1 MFKQKM
7 DIDEF
12 YQRFWLTKSKADS
25 FLATK
30 KGALLRVGVIGVV
43 TAAYPIANL
52 LMSGPLLSA
61 LFPWRYKVSN
71 ELPDRLKK
79 TIEQQ
84 SFFWLEKE
92 GRGESDTFF
101 SFTCQLDAKKSFDS
115 IRIGTLASPTGAQIA
130 LPFYVKFKNEQEAL
144 EYAKQNL
151 EPFNILGKTAC
162 IIWESEVGKQILS
175 TFVLSDEALAFLVA
189 RDLYAVQKPYLLT
202 QEALTYFCHVL
213 TFMLCFY
220 ALHVFAFRGDSLVFA
235 VALPILAG
243 IAIYAAVN
251 WNKLGIFMNECHADI
266 MAANL
271 SVLHTK
277 GGQEYYMKFL
287 SRNRILRDLL
297 SGGDKLFSPI
307 GEVKRSIAKYVSRY
321 DGINDV
327 SSNNDQLTLSI
338 LGDDYS

>member
-1 MFKQKM
+1 MM
-7 DIDEF
+7 
-12 YQRFWLTKSKADS
+12 
-25 FLATK
+25 
-30 KGALLRVGVIGVV
+30 
-43 TAAYPIANL
+43 
-52 LMSGPLLSA
+52 
-61 LFPWRYKVSN
+61 
-71 ELPDRLKK
+71 
-79 TIEQQ
+79 
-84 SFFWLEKE
+84 
-92 GRGESDTFF
+92 
-101 SFTCQLDAKKSFDS
+101 
-115 IRIGTLASPTGAQIA
+115 
-130 LPFYVKFKNEQEAL
+130 
-144 EYAKQNL
+144 
-151 EPFNILGKTAC
+151 
-162 IIWESEVGKQILS
+162 
-175 TFVLSDEALAFLVA
+175 
-189 RDLYAVQKPYLLT
+189 
-202 QEALTYFCHVL
+202 
-213 TFMLCFY
+213 CFY

-251 WNKLGIFMNECHADI
+251 WNKLGIFMNEYHADV

-287 SRNRILRDLL
+287 SRNRILRDLV